1 MKIILIEKLKKL
13 KEFLDL
19 LNKIKPKSH
28 HTDTADGNDAAIID
42 DDGVEL
48 LAISNSPS
56 NDDIL

>member
-28 HTDTADGNDAAIID
+28 HTDTAPSNDAAIID
-42 DDGVEL
+42 DDGVGL
-48 LAISNSPS
+48 LALSNSPS
-56 NDDIL
+56 NDEIL

>member
-28 HTDTADGNDAAIID
+28 HTDTGNDATIID

-48 LAISNSPS
+48 LALSNSPS
-56 NDDIL
+56 NDEIL